1 MELQTLVVVGGSS
14 VSNLCDGLN
23 QFPSPQKKGEKQNVG
38 QNLTEIVDVFLS
50 FISWLCRMN
59 LLLVLPWI
67 QVSFECYDS
76 IWLLYMEK
84 TFWCV
89 YGRIDICDVGTWLAK
104 RNLGGRTIR
113 LFRMDKIVVNAA
125 EFSIGW

>member
-1 MELQTLVVVGGSS
+1 M
-14 VSNLCDGLN
+14 SNLCDGLN

-38 QNLTEIVDVFLS
+38 KNLTEIVDVFLS
-50 FISWLCRMN
+50 FISWLRRIN

-84 TFWCV
+84 TF
-89 YGRIDICDVGTWLAK
+89 
-104 RNLGGRTIR
+104 
-113 LFRMDKIVVNAA
+113 
-125 EFSIGW
+125 